1 MKRSVYI
8 DHFLFLLMIL
18 LVNGLT
24 ISSSGND
31 SVLTA
36 NLIHFCRL
44 NGMKYLVFCSM
55 EDENPGSDRFLKS
68 ALRESKVVKS
78 LRSRRLYHPKFENGK
93 TLDYH
98 HDNLVIVTSGDVVS
112 FKSGLSLI
120 SETKIMTSILLIIT
134 PINDTKL
141 HEIEVYVR
149 QLSRN
154 MYFYLMFIHQSHAQ
168 PVLNRVISLQNNPKI
183 IMQQV
188 NLITWGQTRARYD
201 MEGIHLKCLTLPWP
215 PHINLINCNSST
227 SYECNSIGYLPDI
240 FRILEKRL
248 NFTWHCDAEPNND
261 WGVIPISSPAN
272 VSGLWGGVVG
282 KVANGDYPFSMA
294 QWYNIE
300 SRRGMFDFVNVGK
313 DFQFMMALNPRK
325 SKYDSSLYIRPFTRE
340 VWLSIG
346 MLTMLIIF
354 LMLVS
359 YGFSTLK
366 FGKYKTENSFRM
378 IRVVGWMAWVLF
390 IAYYGGALK
399 MFFTTEF
406 DIIPFESQRGVIL
419 AYPEWKMKFRKG
431 NEKLFFRKLGDNSDK
446 IYDEFW
452 ERTKNSPKE
461 VIYKN
466 IEDGIKQIFD
476 DRVVI
481 HAMDSSLRQY
491 YKQHSKTRIRVPKVF
506 QSEGER
512 LGSYFIVTENS
523 PIGPLLGHE
532 LRKLWEK
539 GIFDIIDLKWIGKPL
554 TGYTQENLSSS
565 ALSEGQVMLIF
576 SCLCAA
582 IGASMATLL
591 VEHIYC
597 FVKTNHIT
605 INIFQMNW

>member
-1 MKRSVYI
+1 MKRNMYSDY
-8 DHFLFLLMIL
+8 FLLLLTIL
-18 LVNGLT
+18 SVNGR
-24 ISSSGND
+24 IMSSSVNS
-31 SVLTA
+31 SVLTET
-36 NLIHFCRL
+36 LIHFCRL
-44 NGMKYLVFCSM
+44 NGMKYLVFYSM
-55 EDENPGSDRFLKS
+55 EDNNPGSDLFLKS
-68 ALRESKVVKS
+68 ALRESKVLKS
-78 LRSRRLYHPKFENGK
+78 LRSRRLYHPQFEKGG

-98 HDNLVIVTSGDVVS
+98 HDNLVVVTSSDVIS
-112 FKSGLSLI
+112 LKSGLKLI
-120 SETKIMTSILLIIT
+120 SETKIMTAILLIIA

-141 HEIEVYVR
+141 DEIEVCVR
-149 QLSRN
+149 HLSRN
-154 MYFYLMFIHQSHAQ
+154 FYFYLMFMNQLHAQ

-188 NLITWGQTRARYD
+188 NLHTWAQTRARYD
-201 MEGIHLKCLTLPWP
+201 MDGIHLKCLTLPWP
-215 PHINLINCNSST
+215 PYIDLIDCNSST

-240 FRILEKRL
+240 FRILENRL

-261 WGVIPISSPAN
+261 WGVIPISGPAN
-272 VSGLWGGVVG
+272 LSGSWGGVVG
-282 KVANGDYPFSMA
+282 KVANGEYPFSMA

-300 SRRGMFDFVNVGK
+300 SRIGMFDFVNVGK
-313 DFQFMMALNPRK
+313 DFQFMMALNPKK
-325 SKYDSSLYIRPFTRE
+325 SKYDSSLYIRPFTTE

-346 MLTMLIIF
+346 MLTILIIF
-354 LMLVS
+354 LMLIS

-378 IRVVGWMAWVLF
+378 IRVVGWIAWVLF

-406 DIIPFESQRGVIL
+406 DTIPFESQRGVIL

-431 NEKLFFRKLGDNSDK
+431 NEKLFFRKIGDDSDE

-461 VIYKN
+461 VTYEN
-466 IEDGIKQIFD
+466 IEDGIRQIFD

-491 YKQHSKTRIRVPKVF
+491 YKQHSKTRITVPKVF

-532 LRKLWEK
+532 LRKMWEK

-554 TGYTQENLSSS
+554 SRYTHESLSST

-591 VEHIYC
+591 VEHVNC